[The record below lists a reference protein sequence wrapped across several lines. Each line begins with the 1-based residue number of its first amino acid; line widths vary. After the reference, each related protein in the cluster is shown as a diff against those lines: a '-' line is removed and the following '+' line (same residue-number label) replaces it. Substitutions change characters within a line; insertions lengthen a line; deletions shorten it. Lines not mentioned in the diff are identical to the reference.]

1 MSRFLAPNTSYESNM
16 IRIEYIGT
24 DRILYVELAPCLD
37 TAKSK
42 TRRGIRAVKD
52 LCTGVNYTDG
62 KGRIVLKRKI
72 K

>member
-1 MSRFLAPNTSYESNM
+1 M

-42 TRRGIRAVKD
+42 TRRGVRAVKG
-52 LCTGVNYTDG
+52 LCTGVRYTDG
-62 KGRIVLKRKI
+62 QGKTIMVRKV